1 MLIRTHLAI
10 TLFFILIFIPNVE
23 SKIVFVVIAFFAT
36 FIADVDSRHSTL
48 GKRKIFRPLQFFV
61 KHRTILHSFTFLLLI
76 TAFFALFFPIIALG
90 FFVGYGSHLLADSF
104 TVRGIR
110 AFYPAKKIVNGR
122 LKTGG
127 RTEIIVLAFFVF
139 IDLFLLLYQIL

>member
-10 TLFFILIFIPNVE
+10 TLFFILIFISSVE
-23 SKIVFVVIAFFAT
+23 GKIVFAVVAFLAT
-36 FIADVDSRHSTL
+36 FIADVDSKHSTL

-61 KHRTILHSFTFLLLI
+61 KHRTILHSFTFLILI
-76 TAFFALFFPIIALG
+76 TAFFALFYPIIALG

-110 AFYPAKKIVNGR
+110 AFYPSKKVTHGG
-122 LKTGG
+122 LKTGS
-127 RTEIIVLAFFVF
+127 RAEIVVLAFFVF